1 MSEFHQKALAIDS
14 VGDLLIVDRDNHCI
28 VVMRNRRHVRTFGKG
43 HLSMPCGVAV
53 NSAGQV
59 FVVDRGHHRIA
70 VFDKYGSMTDSFGR
84 KGRGQGE
91 LLHPRGVAVN
101 PRTNH
106 VIVADTGNKRILV
119 FVSGDFV
126 RECSGYE
133 EFLFPSAV
141 AVMPNDTIVVTD
153 TYRSSLV
160 FFKAIG
166 KASDHLG
173 DA

>member
-1 MSEFHQKALAIDS
+1 
-14 VGDLLIVDRDNHCI
+14 
-28 VVMRNRRHVRTFGKG
+28 
-43 HLSMPCGVAV
+43 MPCGVAV
-53 NSAGQV
+53 NSAHQV
-59 FVVDRGHHRIA
+59 FVADRGNHRIA
-70 VFDKYGSMTDSFGR
+70 VFDKYGSMTGSFGWQ
-84 KGRGQGE
+84 GRGNGE
-91 LLHPRGVAVN
+91 LSHPRAVAVN

-106 VIVADTGNKRILV
+106 VIVADTGNKRIVV
-119 FVSGDFV
+119 FSASGDFV

-133 EFLFPSAV
+133 EFLFPNVV